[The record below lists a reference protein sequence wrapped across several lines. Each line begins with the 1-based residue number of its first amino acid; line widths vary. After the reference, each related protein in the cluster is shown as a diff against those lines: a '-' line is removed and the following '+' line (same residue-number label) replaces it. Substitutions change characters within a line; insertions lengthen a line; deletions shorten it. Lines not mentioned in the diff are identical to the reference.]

1 MTIRETRSS
10 PQLERRHAASEVRA
24 AEKNGSRTVTLQ
36 PIVPNIVDDYGSVF
50 MPDTFDASLEDRMPT
65 LAWGHSWQHPIG
77 RATGWASNG
86 DLRSIEFRVA
96 DTQQARDAYALCEPG
111 PNGEPPVIDDCSVGF
126 SNTKRRPPTDEE
138 LERWPGAVEII
149 ERADLDEVSL
159 VLRGAVPGAKVL
171 SLRSRDGRVA
181 AVDED
186 TVMDVARKVAAG
198 EMSED
203 EGRAFLNLI
212 AEDDGTPAP
221 TPEPSATDTVIATI
235 DEALAEADAALDT
248 LNDRSR

>member
-1 MTIRETRSS
+1 MKI
-10 PQLERRHAASEVRA
+10 ERRHARTEVRA
-24 AEKNGSRTVTLQ
+24 ATTETGTRTVVLQ

-50 MPDTFDASLEDRMPT
+50 MPDTFDASLEERMPT

-77 RATGWASNG
+77 RATGWSADG

-96 DTQQARDAYALCEPG
+96 NTQQANDAYALCEPG

-138 LERWPGAVEII
+138 LKRWPGAQEII
-149 ERADLDEVSL
+149 EKADLDEVSL

-181 AVDED
+181 SVDED
-186 TVMDVARKVAAG
+186 VVMDVARKVAAQ
-198 EMSED
+198 EMTEE
-203 EGRAFLNLI
+203 EGRAYLNLI
-212 AEDDGTPAP
+212 AEDDGTLDGP
-221 TPEPSATDTVIATI
+221 IATNPDGSI
-235 DEALAEADAALDT
+235 TLNEPGTDVTAALAEADAAIDGLT
-248 LNDRSR
+248 DRSR

>member
-1 MTIRETRSS
+1 MKI
-10 PQLERRHAASEVRA
+10 ERRHARTEVRA
-24 AEKNGSRTVTLQ
+24 ATTETGTRTVVLQ

-50 MPDTFDASLEDRMPT
+50 MPDTFDASLEERMPT

-77 RATGWASNG
+77 RATGWSADG

-96 DTQQARDAYALCEPG
+96 NTQQANDAYALCEPG

-138 LERWPGAVEII
+138 LKRWPGAQEII
-149 ERADLDEVSL
+149 EKADLDEVSL

-181 AVDED
+181 SVDED
-186 TVMDVARKVAAG
+186 VVMDVARKVAAG
-198 EMSED
+198 DMTED
-203 EGRAFLNLI
+203 EGRAYLNLV
-212 AEDDGTPAP
+212 AEDSSVESVHHFDPPA
-221 TPEPSATDTVIATI
+221 DTVDI
-235 DEALAEADAALDT
+235 DQALAEADAAIDQLT
-248 LNDRSR
+248 DRSR